1 MKQIFNKGI
10 RLSAQFVNQHAELFW
25 VFAASINN
33 LFSFIITFVY
43 LVLDYITNLVGSV
56 FFSVSANKLDS
67 AEAYVK
73 NKFNF
78 SFFSLFG
85 STNTGS
91 SNTSPVPVYIEKT
104 LEICFLVGFLEILYS
119 FFFLGS
125 AVITLSNESLWLLSL
140 TAAVLGGNKYYQVV
154 YGAQKN
160 SLEVQI
166 DAIAKLI
173 TQNAELAEEI
183 AALEASMIAEQI
195 ALSELLA
202 GVYGVIS
209 EAVNIVGSEA
219 STKSSEQQFKDVVNT
234 AFAEQFKYLASVYT
248 SRDSSASVI
257 ALKDLNDEIITETID
272 ELITK

>member
-1 MKQIFNKGI
+1 
-10 RLSAQFVNQHAELFW
+10 
-25 VFAASINN
+25 
-33 LFSFIITFVY
+33 
-43 LVLDYITNLVGSV
+43 
-56 FFSVSANKLDS
+56 
-67 AEAYVK
+67 
-73 NKFNF
+73 
-78 SFFSLFG
+78 
-85 STNTGS
+85 
-91 SNTSPVPVYIEKT
+91 
-104 LEICFLVGFLEILYS
+104 
-119 FFFLGS
+119 LGS